1 MTPRDAA
8 HYRVLRLIEEQ
19 PEISQRELARALGVS
34 LGKTH
39 YLLKALLDKGL
50 VKANNFRRSD
60 NKLAYAYLLTPS
72 GIAAKLELTRAFLRL
87 KEDEYRMAHEEIER
101 LRRELAEMG
110 PGPAEP
116 LVDPIRADGRLA
128 RVHLRPWREAGL
140 DPAALLE
147 AFLKTAAVWREAPGE
162 MGQTLQQAVAGAVD
176 LGLASEA
183 VARLAGRMRE
193 QGYPAT
199 HHSATY
205 TRLYRPAYRVVAV
218 GLLPPELSALL
229 LG

>member
-101 LRRELAEMG
+101 LRRELEST
-110 PGPAEP
+110 
-116 LVDPIRADGRLA
+116 
-128 RVHLRPWREAGL
+128 AG
-140 DPAALLE
+140 DE
-147 AFLKTAAVWREAPGE
+147 
-162 MGQTLQQAVAGAVD
+162 
-176 LGLASEA
+176 
-183 VARLAGRMRE
+183 
-193 QGYPAT
+193 
-199 HHSATY
+199 
-205 TRLYRPAYRVVAV
+205 
-218 GLLPPELSALL
+218 
-229 LG
+229 